1 MPPII
6 SLEPSQRPN
15 SRAMDMT
22 VRDLET
28 KLVRHAAPTLAGMK
42 PANLF
47 TYRTGN
53 FTEEEAS
60 SAIAE
65 ISSRLAGFHLRVEP
79 LANRAR
85 GVLLLVFRPELVESA
100 LSNERARRL
109 LTQSGFK
116 DLSTEGVVSE
126 IKRRIQAADAS
137 RAALVQTNSEA
148 VPEPKPER
156 FVPCCATGHH
166 HDHGPN
172 HVCQCRAKAALSREE
187 LETTQGESAFPARD
201 RAYSWLPSSRCG
213 GIHHPKRHRVSRPAA
228 GGKRIRNR
236 RAPLKH
242 SSAIAVVRK
251 NSRRFTRKERPLEA
265 LADVRSSA
273 AISIFDMAR
282 AAV

>member
-15 SRAMDMT
+15 SRAMGMA

-47 TYRTGN
+47 TYRIAN

-79 LANRAR
+79 LANRTR

-100 LSNERARRL
+100 LDNEHARKL

-137 RAALVQTNSEA
+137 RAALVQRIPKPYPNPNPNDSFLA
-148 VPEPKPER
+148 VPQATATTMTRITFASAEQKPR
-156 FVPCCATGHH
+156 F
-166 HDHGPN
+166 
-172 HVCQCRAKAALSREE
+172 RE
-187 LETTQGESAFPARD
+187 
-201 RAYSWLPSSRCG
+201 
-213 GIHHPKRHRVSRPAA
+213 
-228 GGKRIRNR
+228 
-236 RAPLKH
+236 
-242 SSAIAVVRK
+242 K
-251 NSRRFTRKERPLEA
+251 NSKPRKANRHSRTR
-265 LADVRSSA
+265 
-273 AISIFDMAR
+273 
-282 AAV
+282 

>member
-15 SRAMDMT
+15 SRAMGMA
-22 VRDLET
+22 VRYLET

-47 TYRTGN
+47 TYRTAN

-65 ISSRLAGFHLRVEP
+65 ISSRLAGFHLRIEP
-79 LANRAR
+79 LANRTR

-100 LSNERARRL
+100 LDNEHARKL

-126 IKRRIQAADAS
+126 IKHRIQAADAS
-137 RAALVQTNSEA
+137 RATLVQTNSEA

-156 FVPCCATGHH
+156 FIPCCATGHH

-187 LETTQGESAFPARD
+187 LETTQGESAFPHEIGLILGYPPAD
-201 RAYSWLPSSRCG
+201 VAEFIAQKGTGYLACGGWKAYSKPQSALETFQ
-213 GIHHPKRHRVSRPAA
+213 
-228 GGKRIRNR
+228 RNR
-236 RAPLKH
+236 RCTEEFQALY
-242 SSAIAVVRK
+242 AQGA
-251 NSRRFTRKERPLEA
+251 PLEA
-265 LADVRSSA
+265 LADTRSGA
-273 AISIFDMAR
+273 AVSIFDMAR

>member
-15 SRAMDMT
+15 SQAMGMA

-28 KLVRHAAPTLAGMK
+28 KLVRHASPTLAGMK

-47 TYRTGN
+47 TYRTAN

-79 LANRAR
+79 LANRTR

-100 LSNERARRL
+100 LDNEHARKL

-137 RAALVQTNSEA
+137 RAARVQTNSEA
-148 VPEPKPER
+148 APEPKPER
-156 FVPCCATGHH
+156 FIPCCATGHH

-172 HVCQCRAKAALSREE
+172 HVCQCRARAALSREE
-187 LETTQGESAFPARD
+187 LETTQGESTFPHEIGLVLGYPPAD
-201 RAYSWLPSSRCG
+201 VAGFIEHKGTDFLACGGWKAYSKPHEALD
-213 GIHHPKRHRVSRPAA
+213 AFQ
-228 GGKRIRNR
+228 RNR
-236 RAPLKH
+236 QCAEEYREFYAQG
-242 SSAIAVVRK
+242 A
-251 NSRRFTRKERPLEA
+251 PLEA
-265 LADVRSSA
+265 LAQARSDTTV
-273 AISIFDMAR
+273 SIFDMAR

>member
-15 SRAMDMT
+15 SRAMDMA

-100 LSNERARRL
+100 LDNEHARKL
-109 LTQSGFK
+109 LTQSGFR
-116 DLSTEGVVSE
+116 DLSTE
-126 IKRRIQAADAS
+126 AS
-137 RAALVQTNSEA
+137 
-148 VPEPKPER
+148 
-156 FVPCCATGHH
+156 
-166 HDHGPN
+166 
-172 HVCQCRAKAALSREE
+172 
-187 LETTQGESAFPARD
+187 
-201 RAYSWLPSSRCG
+201 Y
-213 GIHHPKRHRVSRPAA
+213 
-228 GGKRIRNR
+228 
-236 RAPLKH
+236 LK
-242 SSAIAVVRK
+242 
-251 NSRRFTRKERPLEA
+251 
-265 LADVRSSA
+265 SSA
-273 AISIFDMAR
+273 ASKLLTHR
-282 AAV
+282 AQHLSKRIAKPRPRPNPNDSFLAVPQATTTTMVRITFASAEQRPRFREKNSKPRKANRHSRTR

>member
-15 SRAMDMT
+15 SRAMGMA

-47 TYRTGN
+47 TYRIAN

-79 LANRAR
+79 LANRTR

-100 LSNERARRL
+100 LDNEHARKL

-148 VPEPKPER
+148 VPEPKPKR
-156 FVPCCATGHH
+156 FVPCCVAGHH

-187 LETTQGESAFPARD
+187 LETTQGESAFPHEIGLILGYPPAD
-201 RAYSWLPSSRCG
+201 VAG
-213 GIHHPKRHRVSRPAA
+213 FITPKRSGCLGRGGGETPAYPPA
-228 GGKRIRNR
+228 P
-236 RAPLKH
+236 PLKI
-242 SSAIAVVRK
+242 SLK
-251 NSRRFTRKERPLEA
+251 NPGTQNTPPL
-265 LADVRSSA
+265 
-273 AISIFDMAR
+273 
-282 AAV
+282 